1 MVDDGP
7 GAGAPLLLPTG
18 DLIGVLVQNVPD
30 VQGVGHGLDLGVDD
44 LGAVRRMA
52 RARAMFSPMV
62 RVSRRLKSWKMKPRF
77 SRRNLA
83 SSLGRSRVMSCP
95 SRRMAPATH
104 RVDGGD
110 AVEQGGLAGAG
121 GPMIPK
127 NSPFSTEKLMSSMAR
142 VTPPPLP

>member
-1 MVDDGP
+1 
-7 GAGAPLLLPTG
+7 
-18 DLIGVLVQNVPD
+18 
-30 VQGVGHGLDLGVDD
+30 
-44 LGAVRRMA
+44 
-52 RARAMFSPMV
+52 MFSPMV

-95 SRRMAPATH
+95 SRRMAPALTVSMVEMQLS
-104 RVDGGD
+104 RVVLPEPE
-110 AVEQGGLAGAG
+110 A
-121 GPMIPK
+121 PMIPK